1 MRLNSLRPAPGSR
14 RDAERVGRGAGSG
27 MGKTA
32 RRGHKGQKSRSG
44 GFHKTGFEGGQMP
57 LQRRVPKVGFRSRKG
72 QYVAEVRLP
81 ELAGVEGDVV
91 SLETLQA
98 AGIVPRNTRSAKVIA
113 SGEIGRAVTLQGV
126 RATAGARAAIEKAGG
141 KVEA

>member
-1 MRLNSLRPAPGSR
+1 
-14 RDAERVGRGAGSG
+14 
-27 MGKTA
+27 
-32 RRGHKGQKSRSG
+32 
-44 GFHKTGFEGGQMP
+44 MP